1 VRRILNKLVQG
12 EDFTAHGNEI
22 ARVLAS
28 IPRKPDI
35 WKSRQTKER
44 KLSLLLA
51 GSCSPEK
58 RKYLTFDA
66 LKKKSQKS
74 NR

>member
-1 VRRILNKLVQG
+1 MSSAGIPLRHIQ
-12 EDFTAHGNEI
+12 EI
-22 ARVLAS
+22 SGHNDLGTS
-28 IPRKPDI
+28 SGI

>member
-1 VRRILNKLVQG
+1 MIWEPCNG
-12 EDFTAHGNEI
+12 
-22 ARVLAS
+22 
-28 IPRKPDI
+28 I

>member
-1 VRRILNKLVQG
+1 
-12 EDFTAHGNEI
+12 
-22 ARVLAS
+22 VLGYRCATS
-28 IPRKPDI
+28 KKYPVTTTWEPCSGI
-35 WKSRQTKER
+35 WKYRQTKER
-44 KLSLLLA
+44 KLSPLLA